1 MKVLIV
7 DDEPLARARLQR
19 LLAQQA
25 GYHCVGE
32 AENATQAMRL
42 IHALQPDL
50 LLLDIAMP
58 GADGISLATDIL
70 ALATPPAVIFV
81 TAHPQHA
88 LDAYQA
94 GPADYIL
101 KPVSP
106 ERLAQA
112 LQRLGTQTRAH
123 LERKTAEPKLS
134 YIQAGIKRQ
143 IDLKD
148 VLYFSAEDKY
158 VRMVFAGGE
167 ALTELSLKQFEDLY
181 PEHLLRIHRHTL
193 VLKRRLKALHTL
205 PDGRHV
211 LELWQSDDLLQISR
225 RELGRIRQLLLPVIP

>member
-1 MKVLIV
+1 MNVLIV

-19 LLAQQA
+19 LLAQQV

-32 AENATQAMRL
+32 AENATQAMQL
-42 IHALQPDL
+42 IHTLQPDL
-50 LLLDIAMP
+50 LLLDISMP
-58 GADGISLATDIL
+58 GADGIALATDIL
-70 ALATPPAVIFV
+70 ALTTPPAVIFV

-94 GPADYIL
+94 GPADYLL

-123 LERKTAEPKLS
+123 LERKIAAPKLS
-134 YIQAGIKRQ
+134 YIQAGIKLQ
-143 IDLKD
+143 VDLKD

-158 VRMVFAGGE
+158 VRMVFGKGE
-167 ALTELSLKQFEDLY
+167 AIIEQSLVQLQQLFPDN
-181 PEHLLRIHRHTL
+181 LLRIHRSTVINKAYFQRLISTNGKHWV
-193 VLKRRLKALHTL
+193 VLAGCSEK
-205 PDGRHV
+205 
-211 LELWQSDDLLQISR
+211 LEVSR
-225 RELGRIRQLLLPVIP
+225 REVVNIRSNMA